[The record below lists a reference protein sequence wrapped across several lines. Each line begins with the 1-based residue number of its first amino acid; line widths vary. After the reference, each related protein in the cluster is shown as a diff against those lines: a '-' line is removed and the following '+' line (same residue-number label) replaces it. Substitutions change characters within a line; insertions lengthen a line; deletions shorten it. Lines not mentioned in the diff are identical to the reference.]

1 MGKKYKTKKD
11 PETGLLRITALKD
24 FSNVKKGDK
33 GGLIEKE
40 DNLSQNGDCW
50 VYENARVEGD
60 AMVFGDAKV
69 EGNSEIKGRTNVYC
83 HAKISGNVKLYS
95 TKVSWVTSSIK
106 NNKDYVILTTGKEF
120 CIFSSNVEKE
130 DLTATALHYI
140 NNIQTIRQLYGRSI
154 KFGFP

>member
-1 MGKKYKTKKD
+1 MGKKYKTKLD

-24 FSNVKKGDK
+24 FSNVKKGDR

-40 DNLSQNGDCW
+40 ENLSQNGDCW
-50 VYENARVEGD
+50 IYEEARVEGD
-60 AMVFGDAKV
+60 AMVFGDVKV
-69 EGNSEIKGRTNVYC
+69 EGNAKICGCTYVYY

-106 NNKDYVILTTGKEF
+106 NNKDYVILTTEKEF

-130 DLTATALHYI
+130 DLTATALNYI
-140 NNIQTIRQLYGRSI
+140 NNIQTIRQLYG
-154 KFGFP
+154 KV